1 MSVHWWAGRIRQFG
15 RYVTGRVS
23 ASERRA
29 LRSWL
34 TPAQL
39 ELFEEMHRADQRH
52 GLHVVVTLRR
62 AGHSEPDLLIAGL
75 LHDCGKGRSLHVWH
89 RVGWSLSQR
98 YGEGVRHALV
108 RLPTFRGAFATL
120 EAHADKSAEMALVA
134 GCSPRTADLIRHQ
147 DDPTDADLGVAL
159 QLADEAS

>member
-1 MSVHWWAGRIRQFG
+1 MTVHWWAGRIRQFG

-23 ASERRA
+23 PGEREA

-52 GLHVVVTLRR
+52 GLDVVAALRR
-62 AGHSEPDLLIAGL
+62 AGHSEPDLMIAGL
-75 LHDCGKGRSLHVWH
+75 LHDCGKGRSLHIWH
-89 RVGWSLSQR
+89 RVAWSLFEPRRRIKR
-98 YGEGVRHALV
+98 YVLMV
-108 RLPTFRGAFATL
+108 PTFRPAFATIA
-120 EAHADKSAEMALVA
+120 AHANKSAEMAVAA

-147 DDPTDADLGVAL
+147 DDPNDAELGVAL
-159 QLADEAS
+159 KLADEAS

>member
-1 MSVHWWAGRIRQFG
+1 MSLHWWAGRIRQFA
-15 RYVTGRVS
+15 RYMTGRVS
-23 ASERRA
+23 AGERQA

-39 ELFEEMHRADQRH
+39 ALFEQMHRADQRH
-52 GLHVVVTLRR
+52 GLDVVATLRR
-62 AGHSEPDLLIAGL
+62 SGHSEPDLLVAGL

-89 RVGWSLSQR
+89 RVAWSLFEPR
-98 YGEGVRHALV
+98 RRIKRFVLMV
-108 RLPTFRGAFATL
+108 PTFRPAFATI
-120 EAHADKSAEMALVA
+120 ASHPNTSAELALAA

-147 DDPTDADLGVAL
+147 DDPTDQDLGVAL

>member
-1 MSVHWWAGRIRQFG
+1 MTVHWWAGRIRQFG
-15 RYVTGRVS
+15 RYVFGRVS
-23 ASERRA
+23 TREREA

-39 ELFEEMHRADQRH
+39 ELFEHMHRADQRH
-52 GLHVVVTLRR
+52 GLDVITALRR

-75 LHDCGKGRSLHVWH
+75 LHDCGKGRRLHVWH

-98 YGEGVRHALV
+98 YGDRVRRALV
-108 RLPTFRGAFATL
+108 RLPTFGKAFFTL
-120 EAHADKSAEMALVA
+120 EAHADKSAEMALTA